1 MADASKYRANKNVT
15 IIGGGESGVGAAL
28 LAKKMGYDV
37 WVSDNAEIKSEYV
50 MEMIMNQIAFE
61 AEEHSDSRILM
72 ADEVIVSP
80 GIPLNIPILEK
91 VREKNISIISEIE
104 FASRYTDAHI
114 TAITG
119 SNGKTT
125 TATLTYEMMKAGGL
139 NVALAGNIGV
149 SFARKIL
156 ESKYDYFVLEISS
169 FQLDSMFDF
178 KADIAILLNITPDHL
193 DRYNYDFDLYAASKM
208 KICMNQ
214 TSADAFVYNADDKV
228 IETLMAKMD
237 IESKLLPFSHE
248 KEISSE
254 GAYIKDN
261 KIYFQT
267 NTDQFIMDIEKLALQ
282 GRANAY
288 NTMAGGVA
296 ARLVEIRK
304 ESIKNCLSDF
314 QGIPHRLE
322 KVATVRGINFIN
334 DSKATNVNSAWYALE
349 SMTKPV
355 IWIMG
360 GQDKGNDY
368 SSLIPLVQDK
378 VKAIICLGVDN
389 SKIIDTFSP
398 YISNIIET
406 MTADDATLSSFYLG
420 EPGDVVLLSP
430 ACASFDLFESYEDR
444 GDRFKRAVQDL

>member
-1 MADASKYRANKNVT
+1 MYTSIEITEIVKGEL
-15 IIGGGESGVGAAL
+15 IGKDNRHLVITQL
-28 LAKKMGYDV
+28 LT
-37 WVSDNAEIKSEYV
+37 
-50 MEMIMNQIAFE
+50 
-61 AEEHSDSRILM
+61 DSRRLRDPQQTLFFAIK
-72 ADEVIVSP
+72 AERNN
-80 GIPLNIPILEK
+80 GINYIQDLYNRNVRCFLIQEEIDYTQYPEASFIKVTNTLDALQKLTEHHRSQFNIPI
-91 VREKNISIISEIE
+91 IG
-104 FASRYTDAHI
+104 
-114 TAITG
+114 ITG

-156 ESKYDYFVLEISS
+156 ESKYEYFVLEISS
-169 FQLDSMFDF
+169 FQLDSMIDF

-193 DRYNYDFDLYAASKM
+193 DRYNYEFDLYAASKM

-214 TSADAFVYNADDKV
+214 TSADAFIYNADDKV
-228 IETLMAKMD
+228 IESLMAKMD

-254 GAYIKDN
+254 GAYIKDS

-288 NTMAGGVA
+288 NTMAGGIA
-296 ARLVEIRK
+296 ARLIEVRK
-304 ESIKNCLSDF
+304 ESIKNCLYDF

-322 KVATVRGINFIN
+322 KVATVRGITFIN

-368 SSLIPLVQDK
+368 SSLISLVKDK

-398 YISNIIET
+398 HISNIIET

>member
-1 MADASKYRANKNVT
+1 MGYADKYKSHKNIA
-15 IIGGGESGVGAAL
+15 IIGAGESGVGAAL

-37 WVSDNAEIKSEYV
+37 WVSDIGEIKSEFV

-61 AEEHSDSRILM
+61 ADQHSESRIFA

-80 GIPLNIPILEK
+80 GIPLNVPILEK
-91 VREKNISIISEIE
+91 IREKNIPIISEIE

-125 TATLTYEMMKAGGL
+125 TATITYELMKAGGL

-149 SFARKIL
+149 SFARKVL
-156 ESKYDYFVLEISS
+156 ESNYEYFVLEISS
-169 FQLDSMFDF
+169 FQLDTMFDF
-178 KADIAILLNITPDHL
+178 KANIAILLNITPDHL
-193 DRYNYDFDLYAASKM
+193 DRYENNFELYAASKM

-214 TSADAFVYNADDKV
+214 TASDYFIYNADDSV
-228 IETLMAKMD
+228 IERFMAETEID
-237 IESKLLPFSHE
+237 SKLMPFSY
-248 KEISSE
+248 KNEISTD

-296 ARLVEIRK
+296 ARLMEIRK
-304 ESIKNCLSDF
+304 ESIKSCLSDF

-322 KVATVRGINFIN
+322 KVATVRGVRFIN
-334 DSKATNVNSAWYALE
+334 DSKATNVNSTWYALE
-349 SMTKPV
+349 SMHRPV
-355 IWIMG
+355 ILIMG

-368 SSLIPLVQDK
+368 SSLIPMVQEK
-378 VKAIICLGVDN
+378 VKAIVCLGIDN
-389 SKIIDTFSP
+389 QKIIETFSP
-398 YISNIIET
+398 YVENILET
-406 MTADDATLSSFYLG
+406 LTADDATLSSFYMA
-420 EPGDVVLLSP
+420 EPNDVVLLSP